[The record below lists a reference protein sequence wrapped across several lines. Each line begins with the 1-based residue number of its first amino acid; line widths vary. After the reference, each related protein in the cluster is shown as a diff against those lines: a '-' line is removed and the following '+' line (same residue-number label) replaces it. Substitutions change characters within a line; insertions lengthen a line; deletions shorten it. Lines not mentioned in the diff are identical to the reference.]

1 VKTLAEKL
9 AQGLAEL
16 RLDLSAEQQI
26 KLLDYL
32 ALMAK
37 WNAVYNLTAIRDP
50 QAMLVQHLLDSLA
63 IVLELQ
69 RALAERGSLT
79 PGPSDG
85 TTSHSTRRQSRQVA
99 GYPGG
104 RGEQQI
110 RLLDVGSGG
119 GLPGIPVAIAMPQVQ
134 VTLIDPVHKKT
145 AFLTQAKAAVRLDNL
160 RVLTGKAEEVETEQ
174 RFDVITSR
182 AFSSLAEFVQ
192 LAQHLL
198 APEGFFAAMK
208 GVTPEEEISQ
218 LSAQSAPFHAYR
230 VIPLRVPG
238 LEAER
243 CLVLIRK
250 K

>member
-1 VKTLAEKL
+1 MKTQVNMRTEALAQTLAE
-9 AQGLAEL
+9 GLAAL
-16 RLDLSAEQQI
+16 RLDLNPAQQTQ
-26 KLLDYL
+26 LLDYL

-63 IVLELQ
+63 IVPEL
-69 RALAERGSLT
+69 ALHT
-79 PGPSDG
+79 QG
-85 TTSHSTRRQSRQVA
+85 TA
-99 GYPGG
+99 F
-104 RGEQQI
+104 

-119 GLPGIPVAIAMPQVQ
+119 GLPGIPVAIAMPQAQ

-145 AFLTQAKAAVRLDNL
+145 AFLTQAKAALKLDNL
-160 RVLTGKAEEVETEQ
+160 CVMTGKVEEMTEVD
-174 RFDVITSR
+174 FDVITSR
-182 AFSSLAEFVQ
+182 AFSSLGEFVK

-208 GVTPEEEISQ
+208 GVAPDEEIGM
-218 LSAQSAPFHAYR
+218 LPAGFHAYG

-243 CLVLIRK
+243 CLVLINKSR
-250 K
+250 

>member
-1 VKTLAEKL
+1 MGNAVL
-9 AQGLAEL
+9 AQNLAAGLAKL
-16 RLDLSAEQQI
+16 RLDLTEEQQQ

-32 ALMAK
+32 ALLAK

-63 IVLELQ
+63 IVPEL
-69 RALAERGSLT
+69 ALHTQGQ
-79 PGPSDG
+79 PF
-85 TTSHSTRRQSRQVA
+85 
-99 GYPGG
+99 
-104 RGEQQI
+104 

-134 VTLIDPVHKKT
+134 ATLIDPVHKKT
-145 AFLTQAKAAVRLDNL
+145 AFLTQAKAALKLDNL

-174 RFDVITSR
+174 CFDVITSR
-182 AFSSLAEFVQ
+182 AFSSLSEFVQ

-208 GVTPEEEISQ
+208 GVVPEEEISQ
-218 LSAQSAPFHAYR
+218 LSAPFHAHG

-243 CLVLIRK
+243 CLVLISK
-250 K
+250 N